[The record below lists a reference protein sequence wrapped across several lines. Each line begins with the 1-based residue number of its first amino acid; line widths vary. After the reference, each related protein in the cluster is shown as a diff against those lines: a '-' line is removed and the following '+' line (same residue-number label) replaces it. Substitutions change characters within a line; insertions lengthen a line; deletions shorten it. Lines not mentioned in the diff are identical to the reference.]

1 LQGKE
6 IIAVEEMTAKILAA
20 CHARTDPDFL
30 IIARVDARGPL
41 GFDEAVKRGHAYLE
55 AGADMIFPEALESEA
70 EFRSYAK
77 ELAAPL
83 LANMT
88 EFGKTPFFSAAQ
100 FREMG
105 YRMVI
110 FPASAMRVAIKAVYD
125 LFSEIRRTGTQQG
138 MVERM
143 YTRQQLYELLDYDG
157 MLNLETRF
165 AGKIPPK

>member
-1 LQGKE
+1 
-6 IIAVEEMTAKILAA
+6 V
-20 CHARTDPDFL
+20 

-41 GFDEAVKRGHAYLE
+41 GSDEAVKRGHAYLE

-70 EFRSYAK
+70 EFRSYAE

-88 EFGKTPFFSAAQ
+88 EFGQTPFFSAEQ

-125 LFSEIRRTGTQQG
+125 LFSEIRRTGTQQR

-143 YTRQQLYELLDYDG
+143 FTRQQLYELLDYDG